1 MNPSQELF
9 DLRKSDS
16 KDSKELKH
24 KHVSESPGTH
34 LKNSSSP
41 KDIKRTLSMSNE
53 RDLNSD
59 FSLPFRDIY
68 DYHIKE
74 IEKRTNIKI
83 KHIYIFLSVAFLFFL
98 IGHFERIF
106 SYIITGYFPIIW
118 TREDFKAKKDYFWK
132 KWGTYWTIFSALI
145 FFDIHKKEV
154 LKIIPLYFIVKCAF
168 LLMLYLPGF
177 TIAVSIYDAF
187 LKYFIRQIEIY
198 FQNKDS
204 NESMINDLKNNMKL
218 KLKQD

>member
-1 MNPSQELF
+1 M
-9 DLRKSDS
+9 
-16 KDSKELKH
+16 
-24 KHVSESPGTH
+24 
-34 LKNSSSP
+34 
-41 KDIKRTLSMSNE
+41 
-53 RDLNSD
+53 
-59 FSLPFRDIY
+59 
-68 DYHIKE
+68 
-74 IEKRTNIKI
+74 
-83 KHIYIFLSVAFLFFL
+83 

-118 TREDFKAKKDYFWK
+118 TREDYNKKKDYFWK

-145 FFDIHKKEV
+145 YFDIHKREV
-154 LKIIPLYFIVKCAF
+154 LKIIPLYFIVKCVF

-177 TIAVSIYDAF
+177 NIAVNIYDAF

>member
-1 MNPSQELF
+1 MYPSQEIP
-9 DLRKSDS
+9 DLKKSDS
-16 KDSKELKH
+16 KDSKELKQ
-24 KHVSESPGTH
+24 KHVSESPATH

-41 KDIKRTLSMSNE
+41 KDIRRSLQLSNE

-74 IEKRTNIKI
+74 IEKKTNIKI
-83 KHIYIFLSVAFLFFL
+83 KHIYIFLSIAFLFFM

-106 SYIITGYFPIIW
+106 SYIITGYFPIMW
-118 TREDFKAKKDYFWK
+118 TREDYNKKKDYFWK
-132 KWGTYWTIFSALI
+132 KWGTYWTIFSVLI
-145 FFDIHKKEV
+145 YFDIHKREV
-154 LKIIPLYFIVKCAF
+154 LKIIPLYFIVKCVF

-177 TIAVSIYDAF
+177 NIAVNIYDAF

-198 FQNKDS
+198 FQNKDAS
-204 NESMINDLKNNMKL
+204 ETMINDLKKNMKL
-218 KLKQD
+218 KQD

>member
-1 MNPSQELF
+1 MYPSQGLP
-9 DLRKSDS
+9 DLKKSDS

-24 KHVSESPGTH
+24 KHVSESPATH

-41 KDIKRTLSMSNE
+41 KDIRRSLQLSNE

-68 DYHIKE
+68 DYHINE
-74 IEKRTNIKI
+74 IEKKTNIKI
-83 KHIYIFLSVAFLFFL
+83 KHIYIFLSIAFLFFM

-118 TREDFKAKKDYFWK
+118 TREDYNKKKDYFWK
-132 KWGTYWTIFSALI
+132 KWGTYWTIFSILI
-145 FFDIHKKEV
+145 YFDIHKREV
-154 LKIIPLYFIVKCAF
+154 LKIIPLYFIVKCVF

-177 TIAVSIYDAF
+177 NIAVNIYDAF

-198 FQNKDS
+198 FQNKDAS
-204 NESMINDLKNNMKL
+204 ETMINDLKKNMKL
-218 KLKQD
+218 KQD